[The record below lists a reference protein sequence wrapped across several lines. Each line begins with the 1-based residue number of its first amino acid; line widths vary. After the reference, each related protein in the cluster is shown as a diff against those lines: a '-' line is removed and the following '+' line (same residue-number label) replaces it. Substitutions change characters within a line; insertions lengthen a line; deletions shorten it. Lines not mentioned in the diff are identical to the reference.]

1 MNVQEVFSD
10 YDRFAWFYNEYWG
23 GEYSRPA
30 LAIFNVLL
38 FPYITPGCR
47 VLDLCCGTG
56 HIAAGLFER
65 GYQVTGIDGSNGML
79 TFARANAPGVEF
91 IHSDA
96 RSFDLP
102 KVYQA
107 VISAFDS
114 LNHIMK
120 IEELAVVFSRVHSV
134 LLDDGV
140 FLFDMNV
147 EDESEVL
154 GNTLDLVGDDHAL
167 IVRTSY
173 DQQKKLKKYEVTMF
187 IKEDECW
194 QRSDITLYQR
204 YYDTDEV
211 LSTLADAGF
220 SRVSTYDA
228 RREFGFNL
236 SDGRMFYFARK

>member
-1 MNVQEVFSD
+1 MKVREVFSD

-23 GEYSRPA
+23 SEYSRPA

-38 FPYITPGCR
+38 FPHIAPGCR

-56 HIAAGLFER
+56 HIAAGLIER
-65 GYQVTGIDGSNGML
+65 GYRVTGIDGSEGML

-91 IHSDA
+91 IHADA

-114 LNHIMK
+114 LNHIME

-147 EDESEVL
+147 EDESEIL

-173 DQQKKLKKYEVTMF
+173 DQPEKLKKYELTMF
-187 IKEDECW
+187 VKEDECW
-194 QRSDITLYQR
+194 SRSDITLYQR

-211 LSTLADAGF
+211 LSALADAGF
-220 SRVSTYDA
+220 RRVRTYDA

-236 SDGRMFYFARK
+236 SDGRMFYVARK

>member
-1 MNVQEVFSD
+1 MRVEEVFSE

-30 LAIFNVLL
+30 MAIFNVLL
-38 FPYITPGCR
+38 FPHISPDCR

-56 HIAAGLFER
+56 HIAAGLSER
-65 GYQVTGIDGSNGML
+65 GYQVTGIDGSEGML
-79 TFARANAPGVEF
+79 TFARANAPGAEF
-91 IHSDA
+91 IHADA
-96 RSFDLP
+96 RSFELP
-102 KVYQA
+102 KVFQA

-134 LLDDGV
+134 MLDDGV

-147 EDESEVL
+147 EDEEEIL

-173 DQQKKLKKYEVTMF
+173 DQQEKLKKYEVTMF
-187 IKEDECW
+187 IKDDECW
-194 QRSDITLYQR
+194 RRSDLTLFQR
-204 YYDTDEV
+204 YYDTVEV
-211 LSTLADAGF
+211 LSALADAGF

>member
-1 MNVQEVFSD
+1 MKVQEVFSVTI
-10 YDRFAWFYNEYWG
+10 
-23 GEYSRPA
+23 A
-30 LAIFNVLL
+30 LHGSTMNIGVVNIAVLL
-38 FPYITPGCR
+38 WLYLTSCSSPAHHAGVSR
-47 VLDLCCGTG
+47 LDLCCGTG
-56 HIAAGLFER
+56 HIAAGLIER
-65 GYQVTGIDGSNGML
+65 GYRVAGIDGSEGML
-79 TFARANAPGVEF
+79 TFARTNAPGGEF
-91 IHSDA
+91 IHADA

-120 IEELAVVFSRVHSV
+120 IEELEGVFSRVHSV

-173 DQQKKLKKYEVTMF
+173 DRQEKLKKYEVTMF

-194 QRSDITLYQR
+194 QRSDMTLYQR
-204 YYDTDEV
+204 YYDTDKV
-211 LSTLADAGF
+211 LSALADAGF
-220 SRVSTYDA
+220 SQVSTYDA
-228 RREFGFNL
+228 RSEFGFNL